1 MTTMGTVLGE
11 KVRPRLQPRASL
23 VLSLQ
28 IVLMPAGW
36 ALCGCD
42 RSDCPREPD
51 VRLFQALL

>member
-1 MTTMGTVLGE
+1 MTTMGTVLEE
-11 KVRPRLQPRASL
+11 KVQPSLQSCASL

-42 RSDCPREPD
+42 RSDRPHEPD
-51 VRLFQALL
+51 LRLFQALL